1 MKHSAQDIQQMARV
15 ALSAKQAQDPRW
27 DTLLEA
33 LHVRLGVP
41 KDQIEQNIILL
52 VMGMNV

>member
-33 LHVRLGVP
+33 LHARLEVP